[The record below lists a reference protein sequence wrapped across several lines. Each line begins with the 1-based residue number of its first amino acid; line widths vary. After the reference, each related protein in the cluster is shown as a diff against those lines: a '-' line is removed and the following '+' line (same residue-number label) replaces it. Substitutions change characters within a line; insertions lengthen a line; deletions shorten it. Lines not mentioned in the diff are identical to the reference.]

1 MYSVFKTTRIRAC
14 GFEDPKTQGHMVPLG
29 EHINLKFEKEKELL
43 DLIKKFLKSKNSV
56 RYFAL
61 MLILQQK

>member
-1 MYSVFKTTRIRAC
+1 
-14 GFEDPKTQGHMVPLG
+14 MVPLG
-29 EHINLKFEKEKELL
+29 EHIILKFEKEKELL